1 MHKTNK
7 FILEAAAIFV
17 AYFYFGILQ
26 EKITKSK
33 YTYEAVD
40 ERGEKIYLTEKYT
53 YFLSLVFILCAIN
66 YAVATLV
73 LRIWP
78 QEEDKTSKMYY
89 VSIAITYL
97 LAMVCSNMALQWV
110 PYPTQVVG
118 KSAKPIP
125 VMILGVLLG
134 KKSYPFRKYIFVL
147 LIVVGVV
154 LFMFKD
160 KGKSTQDVTFGLGEL
175 LLILSLIM
183 DGLTGGVQERIR
195 AEAKP
200 SGQQMMKASNG
211 WSTLFL
217 GVALIVT
224 GEGFKFFEFAHRQPT
239 IIGNLLVLGMTQAI
253 GQMFLYNMVKIFLC
267 VLFVNMHLSSGFR
280 FWASSCVCCHNNSK
294 VFYGPGF
301 RYYFRKCV
309 KSSPVD
315 RSDVGIFRT
324 FLRRVLF

>member
-1 MHKTNK
+1 MQKTNK
-7 FILEAAAIFV
+7 FLLEAAVIFV

-33 YTYEAVD
+33 YSYETTD
-40 ERGEKIYLTEKYT
+40 DKGETVFQTEKYT
-53 YFLSLVFILCAIN
+53 YFLSLVFILCAVN
-66 YAVATLV
+66 YVAAIIV
-73 LRIWP
+73 LKIWP
-78 QEEDKTSKMYY
+78 QDEDKTPRTYY

-134 KKSYPFRKYIFVL
+134 KKSYPFKKYIFVL
-147 LIVVGVV
+147 LIVIGVV

-160 KGKSTQDVTFGLGEL
+160 KAKSSQQDIGFGLGEL
-175 LLILSLIM
+175 LLILSLTM

-195 AEAKP
+195 TEARP

-217 GVALIVT
+217 GIAIVVT
-224 GEGFKFFEFAHRQPT
+224 GEGLKFFEFAHRHP
-239 IIGNLLVLGMTQAI
+239 IIINNLLVLGLTQAV
-253 GQMFLYNMVKIFLC
+253 GQMFLYSMVSDFGPLVVSVVTTTRKFFTVLGSVIIFGNALSLRQWLGA
-267 VLFVNMHLSSGFR
+267 VLVFSGLFLDA
-280 FWASSCVCCHNNSK
+280 FFSK
-294 VFYGPGF
+294 GTA
-301 RYYFRKCV
+301 K
-309 KSSPVD
+309 KSGNKS
-315 RSDVGIFRT
+315 
-324 FLRRVLF
+324 

>member
-1 MHKTNK
+1 
-7 FILEAAAIFV
+7 
-17 AYFYFGILQ
+17 
-26 EKITKSK
+26 
-33 YTYEAVD
+33 
-40 ERGEKIYLTEKYT
+40 
-53 YFLSLVFILCAIN
+53 
-66 YAVATLV
+66 
-73 LRIWP
+73 
-78 QEEDKTSKMYY
+78 
-89 VSIAITYL
+89 
-97 LAMVCSNMALQWV
+97 
-110 PYPTQVVG
+110 
-118 KSAKPIP
+118 
-125 VMILGVLLG
+125 MILGVLLG

-253 GQMFLYNMVKIFLC
+253 GQMFLYNMVSDFGPLVVSVVTTTRKFFTVLGSVIIFGNALSLLQWIGATL
-267 VLFVNMHLSSGFR
+267 VFSGLFFDA
-280 FWASSCVCCHNNSK
+280 FFSK
-294 VFYGPGF
+294 GTA
-301 RYYFRKCV
+301 K
-309 KSSPVD
+309 KSPSNK
-315 RSDVGIFRT
+315 S
-324 FLRRVLF
+324 